1 MNRREF
7 LALAGLTAIS
17 GCASMPGHQASRPP
31 NIVIIYAD
39 DQGYGDLGCY
49 GSQIRTPNIDRL
61 AAEGVRFTDFYVAQ
75 AVCSASRAALLTGCY
90 PNRVGILGAL
100 GPGSKVGI
108 ADREVTLAELLKQKG
123 YATAIFGKWHLGDRP
138 EFLPTRHGFDEYFGL
153 PYSNDMW
160 PKHPSNPKAY
170 PPLPLYDGETVVQTM
185 PDQAQ
190 LTTWYTERAVNFI
203 ERNRNRPFFLYVPHN
218 MPHVPLFVSEKFAGK
233 SGQGIYGDVT
243 QEIDWSVGQILAA
256 LRKHNLD
263 ENSLVIYASDNGP
276 WLPYGDHAGSSGGLR
291 EGKGSTWEGGVRVPC
306 IMRWKGR
313 IEPRRVCSAPAMTID
328 LFPTIA
334 GLAGAALPDH
344 PIDGRDIWDLVSGK
358 TQTSPQEAYYF
369 YWGQHLQAVRSGK
382 WKLHFPHGY
391 QTLAGKPGGTGG
403 APVKTEATNTELA
416 LFDLENDRAEKT
428 NVADRHPQVVA
439 RLAAL
444 ADRMREELGDSATKQ
459 DGRGVRKA

>member
-17 GCASMPGHQASRPP
+17 GCASTPGHQASRPP

-49 GSQIRTPNIDRL
+49 GSQISTPNIDRL

-108 ADREVTLAELLKQKG
+108 AHREVTLAELLKHKG

-170 PPLPLYDGETVVQTM
+170 PPLPLYDGDKVVQTM

-263 ENSLVIYASDNGP
+263 ENTLVIYASDNGP

-358 TQTSPQEAYYF
+358 TQTGPQEAYYF

-403 APVKTEATNTELA
+403 TPVKTEATNTELA

-439 RLAAL
+439 RLVAL

-459 DGRGVRKA
+459 EGRGVRKA